1 MKIAVLAG
9 GLSPERDVSLAS
21 GALIAGALID
31 RGHDVALADL
41 YLGTEVV
48 DGRVDELFTR
58 EKPPLHTV
66 KNSEPDLE
74 ALIASNG
81 GRRIP
86 LGDNVIAL
94 CRAADVTFLALHGGM
109 GEDGRLQATLDSF
122 GIRYTGSGFAACLMA
137 MDKAITRQVLV
148 ADGVPM
154 PDGISVNVS
163 ETDAAQIAEQIGLP
177 CVVKPC
183 SCGSSVGVSIVE
195 TIDELDE
202 ALSAA
207 TAFDERV
214 IVEKKVVGRE
224 FSVGVLDGEALPAIE
239 IIPVAGFYD
248 YKNKYQG
255 GMTREICPAE
265 LTDAEGSR
273 IAEIALDTYK
283 ALRLCGYARI
293 DVMQDSSSG
302 SFYCLEANALPGMT
316 PTSLLP
322 QEAAAAGISYGEL
335 CDRIV
340 RIALK
345 KTTNN

>member
-41 YLGTEVV
+41 YLGIEVV
-48 DGRVDELFTR
+48 DGGVDELFTK
-58 EKPPLHTV
+58 EKPPLYTV

-86 LGDNVIAL
+86 LGDNVITL

-148 ADGVPM
+148 AVGVPM
-154 PDGISVNVS
+154 PDGISVNAA
-163 ETDAAQIAEQIGLP
+163 ETDAEQIAEQIGLP

-183 SCGSSVGVSIVE
+183 SCGSSVGVSIVD
-195 TIDELDE
+195 TLDGLDA

-207 TAFDERV
+207 AAFDGRV

-239 IIPVAGFYD
+239 IIPVDGFYD

-265 LTDAEGSR
+265 LTDAESSR

-293 DVMQDSSSG
+293 DVMQDSASG

-322 QEAAAAGISYGEL
+322 QEAAAAGIPYGEL

-340 RIALK
+340 RTALQK
-345 KTTNN
+345 NNE